1 MNKIQLIC
9 TTNGAGSEEIKMTK
23 EQLIKLLR
31 TGRTDVDKQEPTRV
45 AAHRIED
52 MDEKDL
58 REAVIEF
65 VYSR

>member
-1 MNKIQLIC
+1 MHQA
-9 TTNGAGSEEIKMTK
+9 GAESGEIEMTK
-23 EQLIKLLR
+23 EQLVKLLR

-45 AAHRIED
+45 IAHRIED
-52 MDEKDL
+52 MNEKDL

>member
-1 MNKIQLIC
+1 
-9 TTNGAGSEEIKMTK
+9 MTK
-23 EQLIKLLR
+23 EQLVKLLR

-45 AAHRIED
+45 IAHRIED
-52 MDEKDL
+52 MNEKDL